1 MPGKTAW
8 CPSIRACRGCD
19 CNVLCPRDPG
29 TVLAE
34 TANQIDVLTFL
45 EMGES
50 SYAPILVGSDAEV
63 CAVDV
68 PVATYRMRVIPL
80 FVKLLDGRRLIIPI
94 GDAHCSGNN
103 VRALRVLEL
112 PRKPCRADNRI
123 RVGGGKPR
131 RRERS
136 ATVGA
141 ERRESGGT
149 RFSDTVVLCSNDV
162 DAARDHF
169 TRSVGA
175 AVQDRD
181 NPNGNIDPTRG
192 LEQCVDAVREVDR
205 FVVGGDY
212 YKNLVDGHSDDPFL
226 THASRRVSSGADFQ
240 GNHMAAII
248 RALPAIRP
256 RGERCLCETC
266 LDRVWSSEEVG
277 KPSRLAG
284 PSVV

>member
-8 CPSIRACRGCD
+8 CPSIRASRSCD
-19 CNVLCPRDPG
+19 CNVLRPRDPG

-50 SYAPILVGSDAEV
+50 SYAPILVGSDAEI

-80 FVKLLDGRRLIIPI
+80 FVKLLDGRRLIIPV

-131 RRERS
+131 RRGRS

-149 RFSDTVVLCSNDV
+149 RFSDIVVLCSNDV

-181 NPNGNIDPTRG
+181 NPNGNTRAENRFEVNFARSPPRPRSRDHDLSGSVRWIVGTRKTRDPGGTRRG
-192 LEQCVDAVREVDR
+192 RRRCRR
-205 FVVGGDY
+205 
-212 YKNLVDGHSDDPFL
+212 
-226 THASRRVSSGADFQ
+226 SRR
-240 GNHMAAII
+240 
-248 RALPAIRP
+248 RTP
-256 RGERCLCETC
+256 
-266 LDRVWSSEEVG
+266 
-277 KPSRLAG
+277 G
-284 PSVV
+284 P